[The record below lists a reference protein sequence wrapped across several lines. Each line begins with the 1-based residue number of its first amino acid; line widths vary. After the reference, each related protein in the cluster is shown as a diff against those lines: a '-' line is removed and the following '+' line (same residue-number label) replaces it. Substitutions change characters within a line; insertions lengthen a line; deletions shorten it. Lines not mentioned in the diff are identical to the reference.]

1 LRRLAQLGTAGVGD
15 LRVRHPRVGRARLL
29 LDVTATLQAF
39 EQARDPGRRE
49 QHALG
54 EVDAAKRT
62 VLGARQVEEHL
73 VVADRQPVLA
83 LQLRRKLARDRR
95 VGAQE
100 RDPGLEVRVDG
111 GSHFLVLSRVAR
123 VWAGPNGEMRWMVGL
138 SLSRVLAIGGLAAAA
153 AGVLIAVSRGL
164 QAGTTV
170 TSGVAAA
177 EAVQAKPVHHTVRID
192 GATIRVTKKPTGSVC
207 YSAPHGVS
215 DCASSLGA
223 EQVSY
228 ASGHA
233 GKRLVV
239 AGVAGAHVKAVIV

>member
-1 LRRLAQLGTAGVGD
+1 
-15 LRVRHPRVGRARLL
+15 
-29 LDVTATLQAF
+29 
-39 EQARDPGRRE
+39 
-49 QHALG
+49 
-54 EVDAAKRT
+54 
-62 VLGARQVEEHL
+62 
-73 VVADRQPVLA
+73 
-83 LQLRRKLARDRR
+83 
-95 VGAQE
+95 
-100 RDPGLEVRVDG
+100 
-111 GSHFLVLSRVAR
+111 
-123 VWAGPNGEMRWMVGL
+123 MGL

-164 QAGTTV
+164 QAATTV

-239 AGVAGAHVKAVIV
+239 AGVAGAHVKAVIVRLTRKGTVWPRLRNGAFYAVLPRGYRPVSIVKVLAGGRRVVLKA